1 MAQGEWKET
10 TELIRAALVILKEQ
24 QPMTIRQLF
33 YAFVVRE
40 LLQNAQS
47 DYKRVSRMMTKA
59 RDDGRCPWEWIVDR
73 SREVYAP
80 TVWRDPAGYAHS
92 VRNSYRKD
100 YWEMQPEHCEVWIE
114 KDAAIGSIS
123 DLCDELG
130 VTVRPFKGFN
140 STTKVHEAAEWLSGI
155 TKPIT
160 IFYCGDHDASGR
172 CIDTE
177 GPGRVMHYGSGQFR
191 LKRLAIHKAD
201 IRRFRLPPQRV
212 KDTDSRALAF
222 RQKYG
227 DETVELDAL
236 PPVELRRRIREAIEG
251 KMDREKW
258 QRAVEI
264 EKVELRSIVETVNQ
278 WPGMKAS
285 APVVQY
291 DARKDPN
298 VRSELTREGK
308 RKVIEQ
314 AAKGISQRQIAANFK
329 VAESTIVRILADE
342 AKREAKRHAAN
353 EAERNAMSKS
363 DANKLLSQLTALD
376 NSGPFSD
383 RIRDMW
389 RVVNPNTGR
398 LFGEE
403 LLARCEAHVAANR
416 PKAKTI
422 ALYLSSLRA
431 FIEEAKRKR

>member
-1 MAQGEWKET
+1 MSQKEWQET
-10 TELIRAALVILKEQ
+10 TELIRAALVILEEQ

-40 LLQNAQS
+40 LLRNVQS

-59 RDDGRCPWEWIVDR
+59 RNDGRCPWAWIVDR
-73 SREVYAP
+73 SREIYAP
-80 TVWRDPAGYAHS
+80 TVWRDPAGYAHA

-140 STTKVHEAAEWLSGI
+140 STTKVHEAAEWLAGI

-177 GPGRVMHYGSGQFR
+177 GPGRVMSYGSGEFR
-191 LKRLAIHKAD
+191 LKRLAIHKGD
-201 IRRFRLPPQRV
+201 IRRFNLPPQRV

-222 RQKYG
+222 REKYG

-258 QRAVEI
+258 QRAIEI
-264 EKVELRSIVETVNQ
+264 EKVELRSIVETVNR

-285 APVVQY
+285 SPG
-291 DARKDPN
+291 
-298 VRSELTREGK
+298 VRQHSAKKPDVYVELTREGK
-308 RKVIEQ
+308 RKVIERV
-314 AAKGISQRQIAANFK
+314 AKGESQRQIAADLG
-329 VAESTIVRILADE
+329 VAESTIVRVLAAE
-342 AKREAKRHAAN
+342 AKRPKSHEKRLAARARVLASIPKKQMK
-353 EAERNAMSKS
+353 EIVAECKKSGELTMGRIVQKAMK
-363 DANKLLSQLTALD
+363 AYRALKL
-376 NSGPFSD
+376 
-383 RIRDMW
+383 
-389 RVVNPNTGR
+389 
-398 LFGEE
+398 E
-403 LLARCEAHVAANR
+403 
-416 PKAKTI
+416 
-422 ALYLSSLRA
+422 
-431 FIEEAKRKR
+431 RKR